1 MDNIISKRQAEADE
15 FYWHVTPYPISDEL
29 RQIQRQGF
37 AGLLWTKQF
46 YYFVHNYWANGDPD
60 TIKPP
65 MNRANGRNK
74 EWKHLYTDEILSLPD
89 KWEYP
94 FRCLGF
100 CLPLYSICYD

>member
-1 MDNIISKRQAEADE
+1 MARYTISN
-15 FYWHVTPYPISDEL
+15 SDEL

-94 FRCLGF
+94 FFAAWDSAFHCIPFAMIDPRLHGCN
-100 CLPLYSICYD
+100 